1 MFQSVRNA
9 VRKNPAAAE
18 RFFSYLQIL
27 LGALI
32 GGAAYPLFLTPN
44 RIAPGGITG
53 IATILNFL
61 LKWPVGTVSLV
72 MNIPLFLIGYKTMG
86 RIFAFRSLVATVL
99 FSVFIDVLPLQ
110 LGALYGGVLLGIG
123 LGLIMRGGATTG
135 GSDMIARMVHK
146 RFSFISTGA
155 FLFAIDFAVVLA
167 ASALIGISEALYA
180 LISIFL
186 SAKVM
191 DVVIIGFSANKACF
205 VISARWQEISARI
218 MKDMDRGVTQ
228 LTARGGYTGEE
239 RPTLLCVISRRRA
252 ADPAVRHQ
260 PQRDHRLQAD
270 PPGGGRKRLRHH
282 RRSPRSHRRRLL
294 GAGEM
299 NMKAEEPIG
308 SSFFFIPPFRVLRP
322 GSGSAGW
329 SRPGPPCRWAA
340 CRPSS

>member
-32 GGAAYPLFLTPN
+32 GGAAYPLFLMPN

-99 FSVFIDVLPLQ
+99 FSMFIDVLPLQ
-110 LGALYGGVLLGIG
+110 PVINDPMLGALYGGVLLGIG

-146 RFSFISTGA
+146 HFSFISTGA

-239 RPTLLCVISRRRA
+239 RPTLLCVISRSEITA
-252 ADPAVRHQ
+252 F
-260 PQRDHRLQAD
+260 
-270 PPGGGRKRLRHH
+270 KRILR
-282 RRSPRSHRRRLL
+282 
-294 GAGEM
+294 
-299 NMKAEEPIG
+299 EEDENAFVIIVEAHEAIG
-308 SSFFFIPPFRVLRP
+308 DGFSVLEK
-322 GSGSAGW
+322 
-329 SRPGPPCRWAA
+329 
-340 CRPSS
+340 

>member
-1 MFQSVRNA
+1 MFQSLRSA
-9 VRKNPAAAE
+9 VKKNPAAAE
-18 RFFSYLQIL
+18 RFFSYAQIL

-32 GGAAYPLFLTPN
+32 GGAAYPMFLTPN

-86 RIFAFRSLVATVL
+86 KIFAFRSLVATVL

-110 LGALYGGVLLGIG
+110 PVINDPMLGALYGGVLLGVG

-191 DVVIIGFSANKACF
+191 DVVIIGFSSNKACF
-205 VISARWQEISARI
+205 VISSRWQEISARI

-239 RPTLLCVISRRRA
+239 RPTLLCVISRSEITA
-252 ADPAVRHQ
+252 F
-260 PQRDHRLQAD
+260 
-270 PPGGGRKRLRHH
+270 KRILR
-282 RRSPRSHRRRLL
+282 
-294 GAGEM
+294 
-299 NMKAEEPIG
+299 EEDENAFVIIVEAHEAIG
-308 SSFFFIPPFRVLRP
+308 DGFSVLDK
-322 GSGSAGW
+322 
-329 SRPGPPCRWAA
+329 
-340 CRPSS
+340 

>member
-9 VRKNPAAAE
+9 VKKNPAAAE
-18 RFFSYLQIL
+18 RLFSYIQIL

-72 MNIPLFLIGYKTMG
+72 LNVPLFLIGYKTMG
-86 RIFAFRSLVATVL
+86 RIFAFRSLIATVL
-99 FSVFIDVLPLQ
+99 FSVFIDVLPLRPVINDPM
-110 LGALYGGVLLGIG
+110 LGALYGGVLLGMG

-155 FLFAIDFAVVLA
+155 FLFVIDFAVVLA

-191 DVVIIGFSANKACF
+191 DVVIIGFSSNKACF
-205 VISARWQEISARI
+205 VISTRWQEISARI

-239 RPTLLCVISRRRA
+239 RPTLLCVISRSEITA
-252 ADPAVRHQ
+252 F
-260 PQRDHRLQAD
+260 
-270 PPGGGRKRLRHH
+270 KRILR
-282 RRSPRSHRRRLL
+282 
-294 GAGEM
+294 
-299 NMKAEEPIG
+299 EEDENAFVIIVEAHEAIG
-308 SSFFFIPPFRVLRP
+308 DGFSVLEK
-322 GSGSAGW
+322 
-329 SRPGPPCRWAA
+329 
-340 CRPSS
+340 